1 MNELKVK
8 IKKEHPD
15 AVIPSYA
22 KIGDAG
28 MDMTAVNVRYDEN
41 TGSLWYD
48 TGLSFEIPE
57 GYVMLLFCRS
67 SVFKKSLILTNCVP
81 VIDSGY
87 RGTVKF
93 IFEPSVKYFKA
104 ANDTESFNSNLN
116 KGKFHAYAN
125 AEEYYDD
132 QTFFTDIYAVGDRI
146 GQLIILPYPQIQFEE
161 AEQLSETERG
171 AGGYGHT
178 GN

>member
-28 MDMTAVNVRYDEN
+28 MDMTAVSVSYDEE
-41 TGSLWYD
+41 TDTIWYD
-48 TGLSFEIPE
+48 TGLAFEIPE

-67 SVFKKSLILTNCVP
+67 SIYKKELLLTNAVP

-93 IFEPSVKYFKA
+93 VFKSGITYWGA
-104 ANDTESFNSNLN
+104 ASRLKDFQDELNRGSFV
-116 KGKFHAYAN
+116 
-125 AEEYYDD
+125 YYEQAQDAHRD
-132 QTFFTDIYAVGDRI
+132 FGLVAPIYSIGDRI

-171 AGGYGHT
+171 TGGYGHT